1 MNRTWVV
8 VAYDHEG
15 CGTVSREFRSA
26 NAAQE
31 HALEELESNP
41 DGYSKV
47 LIMESSS
54 VFINT
59 RTQER
64 PTFVHTGSE
73 YVRREDA
80 NGHIGNV
87 NVPRLGHSG
96 S

>member
-15 CGTVSREFRSA
+15 CGSISREFRSA

-31 HALEELESNP
+31 HALDELESNP
-41 DGYSKV
+41 DSYSKV

-54 VFINT
+54 VFINA
-59 RTQER
+59 RTNQP

-73 YVRREDA
+73 YVRREDT
-80 NGHIGNV
+80 NGHIGNQHI
-87 NVPRLGHSG
+87 PRLGHG
-96 S
+96 G